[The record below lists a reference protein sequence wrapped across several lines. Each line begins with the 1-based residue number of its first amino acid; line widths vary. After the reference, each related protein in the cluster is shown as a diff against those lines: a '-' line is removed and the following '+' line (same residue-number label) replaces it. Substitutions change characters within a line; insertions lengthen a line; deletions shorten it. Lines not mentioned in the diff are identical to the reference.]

1 MLKIMCPILNLQQYT
16 TIYLMKVKEFHLTFI
31 VNKCK
36 LNYGD
41 IMKEIVKCLSK
52 YKWAILAVIGLLIIQ
67 AYCNL
72 ALPTYTSNIVNVGI
86 EESGITSVVPIKL
99 KESTFN
105 SLLEN
110 SEYSSVIKSSYEC
123 TSGVCTKV
131 NDNLSES
138 DVTPAL
144 EKMYNTTTRSEI
156 INNLKNE
163 YELLG
168 VDIDSMSMSYIKTTG
183 IKMVLVAILA
193 MGITILSVFISS
205 KVSTLFSRDLRKK
218 VVEKIISL
226 ETADLNN
233 FSSAS
238 LITRCTND
246 ITQISSVVTMIL
258 SVVLFAPII
267 GIGAITKVT
276 GSPISWIIVL
286 AVSLV
291 LLLIFISFMLVSPR
305 FKKYQDLLDKVNLVS
320 RESLTGLPVIRAFAN
335 KKFEEDKFDK
345 ANIDLAN
352 NGLYIDIVWSL
363 SLPTLTFIM
372 NGVAILIIW
381 VGAYKVSNFS
391 MQVGDLIA
399 FITYT
404 MQIISS
410 FLMMSMS
417 AIMIPR
423 SFVSVRRIN
432 EIFETNTSIVNKEKA
447 KKLKSVDSLE
457 FKDVYFRYNNAT
469 EDVLRNINFIAKKGT
484 TTAFIGS
491 TGSGKSTLINLI
503 PRLFDATSGCIL
515 IDDINIKDVSISDLR
530 SHIGYVPQKGKL
542 FKGTIMS
549 NLTFGQ
555 KNKDVDLAMEACK
568 VSEAMEIVN
577 ESEKK
582 FDREISEGGSNVS
595 GGQKQRLS
603 IARALAKDPDI
614 LIFDDSFSALDFKT
628 DKKVRDNLKKIS
640 KDKMIFVVAQRISSV
655 INADNIIVLNDGE
668 IAGMGT
674 HEELMDTC
682 PIYKEIKISQLGG
695 EEE

>member
-1 MLKIMCPILNLQQYT
+1 MCLILNLQQYT
-16 TIYLMKVKEFHLTFI
+16 TIYLTKVKEIYLTFI
-31 VNKCK
+31 IHECK

-41 IMKEIVKCLSK
+41 IMKEIVACLSK
-52 YKWAILAVIGLLIIQ
+52 YKWAILAVIGLLIMQ

-86 EESGITSVVPIKL
+86 EQSGITSVVPIKL

-105 SLLEN
+105 RLLEN
-110 SEYSSVIKSSYEC
+110 SGYSSVIKSSYEC
-123 TSGVCTKV
+123 ISGVCTKI

-138 DVTPAL
+138 DVISSL
-144 EKMYNTTTRSEI
+144 EKIYNTTTRSEI

-163 YELLG
+163 YKLLG
-168 VDIDSMSMSYIKTTG
+168 EDIDSMSMSYIKTTG
-183 IKMVLVAILA
+183 IKMIIVAILA
-193 MGITILSVFISS
+193 MGITILSVYVSS

-258 SVVLFAPII
+258 SIVLFAPIL
-267 GIGAITKVT
+267 GIGAITKVIN
-276 GSPISWIIVL
+276 SPISWIIVL

-291 LLLIFISFMLVSPR
+291 LLLIFISFMLVSPK
-305 FKKYQDLLDKVNLVS
+305 FKKFQELLDKVNLVS
-320 RESLTGLPVIRAFAN
+320 RESLTGLLVIRAFAN

-345 ANIDLAN
+345 ANTELAN

-372 NGVAILIIW
+372 NAVAILIIW
-381 VGAYKVSNFS
+381 VGAYKVSSFS

-417 AIMIPR
+417 LIMIPR

-432 EIFETNTSIVNKEKA
+432 EIFKTNSTIVDKEKT
-447 KKLKSVDSLE
+447 KKITGVDTLE

-469 EDVLRNINFIAKKGT
+469 EDVLRDINFTAKKGA

-503 PRLFDATSGCIL
+503 PRLFEVTSGSIL
-515 IDDINIKDVSISDLR
+515 INGVNIKDVKVSDLR

-549 NLTFGQ
+549 NLTFAQ
-555 KNKDVDLAMEACK
+555 KKKDVKLIEKACNI
-568 VSEAMEIVN
+568 SEAMDIVN
-577 ESEKK
+577 ENEKL

-614 LIFDDSFSALDFKT
+614 LIFDDSFSALDFNT
-628 DKKVRDNLKKIS
+628 DKKVRENLKSIS

-655 INADNIIVLNDGE
+655 INADNIIVLNNGE
-668 IAGMGT
+668 IVAMGK
-674 HEELMDTC
+674 HEELINTC

>member
-1 MLKIMCPILNLQQYT
+1 M
-16 TIYLMKVKEFHLTFI
+16 TFI
-31 VNKCK
+31 IHECK

-52 YKWAILAVIGLLIIQ
+52 YKWAILAVIGLLITQ

-86 EESGITSVVPIKL
+86 EQSGITSVVPIKL

-110 SEYSSVIKSSYEC
+110 SGYSSVIKSSYEC

-138 DVTPAL
+138 DVAPSL

-163 YELLG
+163 YKLLG
-168 VDIDSMSMSYIKTTG
+168 EDIDSMSMSYIKTTG
-183 IKMVLVAILA
+183 IKMIIVAILA
-193 MGITILSVFISS
+193 MGITILSVYVSS

-258 SVVLFAPII
+258 SIVLFAPIL

-305 FKKYQDLLDKVNLVS
+305 FKKFQDLLDKVNLVS
-320 RESLTGLPVIRAFAN
+320 RESLTGLLVIRAFAN

-345 ANIDLAN
+345 ANTELAN

-372 NGVAILIIW
+372 NAVAILIIW
-381 VGAYKVSNFS
+381 VGAYKVSSFS

-417 AIMIPR
+417 LIMIPR

-432 EIFETNTSIVNKEKA
+432 EIFKTNSTIVDKEKT
-447 KKLKSVDSLE
+447 KKITGVDTLE
-457 FKDVYFRYNNAT
+457 FKGVYFRYNNAT
-469 EDVLRNINFIAKKGT
+469 EDVLRDINFTAKKGT

-503 PRLFDATSGCIL
+503 PRLFEVTSGSIL
-515 IDDINIKDVSISDLR
+515 INGVNIKDVKVSDLR

-549 NLTFGQ
+549 NLTFAQ
-555 KNKDVDLAMEACK
+555 KKKDVKLIEKACNI
-568 VSEAMEIVN
+568 SEAMEIVN
-577 ESEKK
+577 ENEKL

-628 DKKVRDNLKKIS
+628 DKKVRENLKSIS

-655 INADNIIVLNDGE
+655 INADNIIVLNNGE
-668 IAGMGT
+668 IIAMGK
-674 HEELMDTC
+674 HEELINTC